1 MGVTSIRLNPELEE
15 PLEKTAAKLDRSKN
29 YLINQAVKEFLQR
42 QASAEDRWQET
53 LVALDPIKS
62 GNLVNESSVKE
73 WLESWGSENEK
84 RPPKA

>member
-53 LVALDPIKS
+53 LVALDSIKS

>member
-53 LVALDPIKS
+53 LAALDSVKN

-84 RPPKA
+84 HPPKA